1 LMSQLPG
8 QAANRLHQ
16 TGCHRSG
23 SASEWQL
30 WSRPDVDH
38 SPNQLSAVHPN
49 RSFNGTCVDEG
60 HLPPRRGPAS
70 GCYARSELEL
80 PTHIGHA
87 AAEIAR
93 PTAAIRSITATA
105 LPRKR
110 GTALTRL
117 ACAATIAHRRQCPT
131 RRRARWRGL
140 VRSGMGDQGRR
151 SDHSRGSHG

>member
-1 LMSQLPG
+1 MSQLPG

-23 SASEWQL
+23 SAGEWQL

-110 GTALTRL
+110 GTTLTRL
-117 ACAATIAHRRQCPT
+117 VWAATMAHRSNAQPGG
-131 RRRARWRGL
+131 GL
-140 VRSGMGDQGRR
+140 VGGAWSALEWVVKGAVQI
-151 SDHSRGSHG
+151 SRGSHG